1 MKINERLKLV
11 ASFVEENSNVIDV
24 GCDHALLDIYLFLNR
39 KKIRVVASDIKEGP
53 LKIAQSNI
61 EKYNL
66 KDHIEV
72 RLGNGIDTIDD
83 KIDTI
88 VISGMGGLNMIGIL
102 KYQTDRL
109 KQVNTIILSP
119 NNEVSSLRREIV
131 KLGYYIEDEEV
142 LDEKNQ
148 IYHVI
153 KFKKGKKHY
162 SKQELDLGPILLQ
175 KKNKLFMTYLEKER
189 TKIIKLLNILPKKY
203 LKRRYQ
209 LKRELKEINKNL

>member
-39 KKIRVVASDIKEGP
+39 KKIRVVASDVKEGP
-53 LKIAQSNI
+53 LKIAKSNI

-66 KDHIEV
+66 QDKIEV

-88 VISGMGGLNMIGIL
+88 VISGMGGLNMVGIL
-102 KYQTDRL
+102 KYKKYEL
-109 KQVNTIILSP
+109 KHVNTIILSP
-119 NNEVSSLRREIV
+119 NNEVANLRREIV
-131 KLGYYIEDEEV
+131 KLGYYIDDEE
-142 LDEKNQ
+142 LLEEKKQ
-148 IYHVI
+148 VYHVI
-153 KFKKGKKHY
+153 KFKKGKKRY
-162 SKQELDLGPILLQ
+162 CQTEIELGPILLQ
-175 KKNKLFMTYLEKER
+175 KKSKLFITYLEKER
-189 TKIIKLLNILPKKY
+189 KKIIKLLDILPKKY

-209 LKRELKEINKNL
+209 LKRELKEINKSL

>member
-102 KYQTDRL
+102 KYQPDKL

-119 NNEVSSLRREIV
+119 NNEVSSIRREIV

-175 KKNKLFMTYLEKER
+175 KKSKLFMTYLEKER

>member
-175 KKNKLFMTYLEKER
+175 KKSKLFMTYLEKER

>member
-102 KYQTDRL
+102 KYQPDKL

-175 KKNKLFMTYLEKER
+175 KKSKLFMTYLEKER